1 MLNFRIIFVFIFCN
15 LVSQSFGQ
23 SMLDTLALKNQK
35 TYKSL
40 AAVSAEPDSVFKLD
54 LSKQKRKEVPEEIR
68 KYKNLQ
74 ILNLSRNR
82 LREVPSWIGELKNL
96 QSLDLSNNKLKE
108 LPDSLG
114 FCSNLIYL
122 GLNRNIIETLPR
134 TIGRLEFLEVIELW
148 DNEIISLPDEIKHLH
163 NLKTLE
169 LRGILFSQEEQD
181 QIHNLLPETDVFFSP
196 SCNCKN

>member
-1 MLNFRIIFVFIFCN
+1 MLISRIVLVFIFCLFSN
-15 LVSQSFGQ
+15 LSFGQ
-23 SMLDTLALKNQK
+23 SLLDSLALRNQK
-35 TYKSL
+35 IFKSL
-40 AAVSAEPDSVFKLD
+40 AVASVTPDSVFILD
-54 LSKQKRKEVPEEIR
+54 MSKQKLKEVPEEIR
-68 KYKNLQ
+68 KFKNLQ

-82 LREVPSWIGELKNL
+82 LREVPVWIGELKNL
-96 QSLDLSNNKLKE
+96 QRIDISNNKLE
-108 LPDSLG
+108 VLTDSIG
-114 FCSNLIYL
+114 SCGNLIYL
-122 GLNRNIIETLPR
+122 GLNRNILETLPR

-181 QIHNLLPETDVFFSP
+181 QIHNLLPDTDVFFSP

>member
-1 MLNFRIIFVFIFCN
+1 MSKYKIVLVFIFCV
-15 LVSQSFGQ
+15 LSSQSIGQ
-23 SMLDTLALKNQK
+23 TLLDSLSLKNQK
-35 TYKSL
+35 TFRSL
-40 AAVSAEPDSVFKLD
+40 AAAFVEPDSVFKLD
-54 LSKQKRKEVPEEIR
+54 LSKQKLKEIPEEIR
-68 KYKNLQ
+68 KFKNLQ
-74 ILNLSRNR
+74 VLNLSRNR
-82 LREVPSWIGELKNL
+82 LRGAPSWIGELKNL
-96 QSLDLSNNKLKE
+96 QRIDLSNNKLE
-108 LPDSLG
+108 VLTDSIG
-114 FCSNLIYL
+114 SCGNLIYL
-122 GLNRNIIETLPR
+122 GLNRNILETLPR

>member
-1 MLNFRIIFVFIFCN
+1 MSKYKIVLVFIFCV
-15 LVSQSFGQ
+15 LSGQ
-23 SMLDTLALKNQK
+23 SIGQTLLDTLALKNQK
-35 TYKSL
+35 TFKSL
-40 AAVSAEPDSVFKLD
+40 AAASVEPDSVFKLD
-54 LSKQKRKEVPEEIR
+54 LSRQKLKEIPEEIR
-68 KYKNLQ
+68 KFKSLQ
-74 ILNLSRNR
+74 FLNLSRNR

-96 QSLDLSNNKLKE
+96 QRIDLSNNKLKE

-114 FCSNLIYL
+114 ACVNLIYL

-134 TIGRLEFLEVIELW
+134 TVGRLEFLEVIELW

-181 QIHNLLPETDVFFSP
+181 QIHNLLPDTDVFFSP